1 MINLTVNNTGEKV
14 TKNKTVFTIMF
25 TVLSK
30 QNVEN
35 VGKNLINF
43 IMTFFYVP
51 DKAQGPGCL
60 KICYLS

>member
-35 VGKNLINF
+35 VGKIFINF
-43 IMTFFYVP
+43 IMTFFMFLIKPKDQV
-51 DKAQGPGCL
+51 A
-60 KICYLS
+60 

>member
-35 VGKNLINF
+35 VGKFFINF
-43 IMTFFYVP
+43 IMTFFMFLIKPKDLV
-51 DKAQGPGCL
+51 A
-60 KICYLS
+60 